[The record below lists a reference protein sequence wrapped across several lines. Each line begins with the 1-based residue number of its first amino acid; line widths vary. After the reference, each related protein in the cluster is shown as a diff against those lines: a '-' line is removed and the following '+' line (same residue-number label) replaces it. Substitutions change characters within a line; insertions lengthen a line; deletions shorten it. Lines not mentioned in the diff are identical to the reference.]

1 LRSLRSL
8 MTKTNPAKVEPLRVG
23 SSTCR
28 QDYSRMTGRGGAPL
42 IGMER
47 DCETDLNIVKIPPPQ
62 APSAP
67 THERPNGLFQMNWS
81 VISGLKL
88 WDPTVP
94 ESVYNCTVIEVI
106 KYGWKRI
113 FSRCRK
119 SGNNGDT
126 AVQGKPNLTT
136 VTQL

>member
-1 LRSLRSL
+1 MISSVAIPQIFNDQNQSCQSR
-8 MTKTNPAKVEPLRVG
+8 TLRVG

-67 THERPNGLFQMNWS
+67 THERPKGLFQS
-81 VISGLKL
+81 
-88 WDPTVP
+88 
-94 ESVYNCTVIEVI
+94 
-106 KYGWKRI
+106 
-113 FSRCRK
+113 
-119 SGNNGDT
+119 
-126 AVQGKPNLTT
+126 NLERDFGS
-136 VTQL
+136 